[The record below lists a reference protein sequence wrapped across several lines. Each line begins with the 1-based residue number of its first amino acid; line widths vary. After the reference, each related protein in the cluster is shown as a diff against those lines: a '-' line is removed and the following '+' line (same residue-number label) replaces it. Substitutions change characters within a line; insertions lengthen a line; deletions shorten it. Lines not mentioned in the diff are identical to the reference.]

1 MSVAR
6 TSIRSMA
13 STNPESQPAPDQNN
27 DASASEAEPFK
38 PLHFPADLVMKQRA
52 LDAAYTALHAFTTAP
67 GLPWA
72 VERHDGWDDSG
83 TGLWRET
90 SRPGTAGWTDE
101 QRSEYARLW
110 AEARQR
116 AIEVSCA
123 PHWEAVRKNCSPEK
137 VAEARQA
144 LKQAALKPLDVAQAA

>member
-1 MSVAR
+1 
-6 TSIRSMA
+6 MA
-13 STNPESQPAPDQNN
+13 STNPEAQPAPAEN
-27 DASASEAEPFK
+27 DDSSASEAEPFEA
-38 PLHFPADLVMKQRA
+38 LNFPADLVMKQRA
-52 LDAAYTALHAFTTAP
+52 LAAAYAALHAFTTAP

-72 VERHDGWDDSG
+72 VEPHEGWDDSR

-110 AEARQR
+110 AEVRQR
-116 AIEVSCA
+116 AIDVSCD

-137 VAEARQA
+137 VVEARQA
-144 LKQAALKPLDVAQAA
+144 LKQAALNLDVAKAA

>member
-1 MSVAR
+1 
-6 TSIRSMA
+6 MA
-13 STNPESQPAPDQNN
+13 STNPEAQPAPDER
-27 DASASEAEPFK
+27 DDSSATEAEPFD
-38 PLHFPADLVMKQRA
+38 PLNFPADLVMKQRA
-52 LDAAYTALHAFTTAP
+52 LADAYTALHAFTTAP

-72 VERHDGWDDSG
+72 VEPHDGWDDSG

-110 AEARQR
+110 AEVRRR

-123 PHWEAVRKNCSPEK
+123 PHWGAVRKNCSPEK
-137 VAEARQA
+137 VVEARQA
-144 LKQAALKPLDVAQAA
+144 LKQAAVKPLDVARAA